1 MTYEEFIRLQQPE
14 ITEIINNNFNVNPSE
29 FALKYSNNKNLPIRA
44 IAEQIKLKQK
54 ASEKFPE
61 LSKTDIIFEQKLF
74 EQASSEYAS
83 EYKKEITSGLKG
95 LDLTGGMGIDSFYI
109 SQKFKEFYYCE
120 KDELA
125 AGIFSYNCE
134 KLNISNIEIFNGDS
148 IGFLENFEDNYFDLI
163 YADPDRRTGGIRSVD
178 IKFCSP
184 DILGNM
190 DLFKKKCSQ
199 MLIKLS
205 PAFDLAECMRIFPD
219 ITQFIVVSIKNECKE
234 VLVKLDFK
242 NSDKKTVKAVIINEK
257 EKKEFKKETGKKYSK
272 IISASGKYFYEPD
285 PAIIKAGLTDKIA
298 DGYRMN
304 YLNNETDY
312 LSSDI
317 FEESFPGRK
326 FTVIHSGNF
335 KQDIIK
341 KYLEL
346 NGIKKA
352 NIARRAFPMTP
363 EEIKKKLKIYDGGSE
378 YLFFTKNN
386 EEKFIFI
393 HCRKNIFE
401 K

>member
-1 MTYEEFIRLQQPE
+1 MTYEEFLKLQQPE
-14 ITEIINNNFNVNPSE
+14 ITEIINSNLNVNPSE
-29 FALKYSNNKNLPIRA
+29 FALRYSNNKNLPVRA

-61 LSKTDIIFEQKLF
+61 LSKTDIIYEQKLF
-74 EQASSEYAS
+74 EQASSEYTAQ
-83 EYKKEITSGLKG
+83 YKQEIARGIKG
-95 LDLTGGMGIDSFYI
+95 LDLTGGMGIDSIYI
-109 SQKFKEFYYCE
+109 SQNFKEFYYCE

-125 AGIFSYNCE
+125 AGILSYNCR
-134 KLNISNIEIFNGDS
+134 KLNISNIKIFNGNS
-148 IGFLENFEDNYFDLI
+148 IGFLENIKDNYFDLI
-163 YADPDRRTGGIRSVD
+163 YADPDRRAGGIRSVD

-190 DLFKKKCSQ
+190 ELFKKKCSH

-205 PAFDLAECMRIFPD
+205 PAFDFAECIRIFPD
-219 ITQFIVVSIKNECKE
+219 MTQFIVVSVKNECKE

-242 NSDKKTVKAVIINEK
+242 NSDSKTVKAVIVNENGKKEFEK
-257 EKKEFKKETGKKYSK
+257 EKGKKYSK
-272 IISASGKYFYEPD
+272 IISTPRKYFYEPD
-285 PAIIKAGLTDKIA
+285 PAIIKAGLSDKIA
-298 DGYRMN
+298 DGYKMN
-304 YLNNETDY
+304 FLNNETDY
-312 LSSDI
+312 ISSDI

-341 KYLEL
+341 NYLES

-352 NIARRAFPMTP
+352 NIARRAFPGTP
-363 EEIKKKLKIYDGGSE
+363 EEIKKKLKISDGGSE

-386 EEKFIFI
+386 EGKLIFI